1 MKRIG
6 KYSFGTG
13 DRFGKQGIPQ
23 LQASILAKKEGIGII
38 PVWNKS
44 YREHKTVKTDQ
55 ALVRQEADIAIK
67 VLDWNGDYLVDAD
80 HINLSNVDEF
90 LPYSDFFTIDVAD
103 YIGKESDEQNLLK
116 FIELNR
122 KYIGD
127 LKIPGIVNPFKVD
140 DSFLRH
146 IAKKFL
152 IAVEEA
158 GNIYRYIAEQKG
170 QGNFIAEVSMDEVED
185 PQTPAE
191 LFFILAALSSEG
203 IPLQTIAPKFT
214 GRFNKGVDYVGDIDQ
229 FNKEFEE
236 DLLVIDFAVKEFDL
250 PGNLKLS
257 VHSGSDKFSIY
268 GPINS
273 ALKKYGKGVH
283 VKTAGTTWLEE
294 LAGLALGGGDGLSI
308 AKAVYQQ
315 ALERFDEL
323 TGPYSTVIDVHKDS
337 LPPIDEVNE
346 WDSAKFAST
355 LIHDQNNPVYNP
367 EFRQLLH
374 CSYKIAGEMGNQF
387 LDALDRHKD
396 VVAQQV
402 THNLFYKHIKPIFK
416 DL

>member
-13 DRFGKQGIPQ
+13 DRFGRQGIPQ
-23 LQASILAKKEGIGII
+23 LQASILAKNEGIDIT

-55 ALVRQEADIAIK
+55 SSVRQEADKATRT
-67 VLDWNGDYLVDAD
+67 LEWDGDYLVDAD

-103 YIGKESDEQNLLK
+103 YIGKGTDKQNILK
-116 FIELNR
+116 FIEWNSR
-122 KYIGD
+122 YIGD
-127 LKIPGIVNPFKVD
+127 LDIPGIDQPFKVD
-140 DSFLRH
+140 ESFLQH
-146 IAKKFL
+146 IAEKFL
-152 IAVEEA
+152 YAIEEA
-158 GNIYRYIAEQKG
+158 GNIYSYIADQKG
-170 QGNFIAEVSMDEVED
+170 QNNFIAEVSMDEVEE

-191 LFFILAALSSEG
+191 LFFILGALSAEG

-229 FNKEFEE
+229 FSKEFEE
-236 DLLVIDFAVKEFDL
+236 DLLVIDFAIREFDL
-250 PGNLKLS
+250 PDNLKLS

-273 ALKKYGKGVH
+273 VLKKLGKGVH

-294 LAGLALGGGDGLSI
+294 LAGLALAGDDGLAI
-308 AKAVYQQ
+308 ANSVYRQ

-323 TGPYSTVIDVHKDS
+323 TGPYSTVIDVHKEN
-337 LPPIDEVNE
+337 LPSVSEVNS
-346 WDSAKFAST
+346 WDSTKFANT
-355 LIHDQNNPVYNP
+355 LIHDQQNPDYNP
-367 EFRQLLH
+367 EFRQIIH
-374 CSYKIAGEMGNQF
+374 CSYKIAGEMGFQF
-387 LDALDRHKD
+387 LDALEKHKGI
-396 VVAQQV
+396 VANQV
-402 THNLFYKHIKPIFK
+402 TFNLYEKHIRPIFR